1 MEFVVPWRGTGVLR
15 KRVEM
20 IDRVVRQLG
29 NYRLVRLL
37 GEGGFA
43 QVYLGEHVYL
53 KTYAAI
59 KVLQTQLASHKQE
72 AFLAEARSIARL
84 KHVNIVRVL
93 EFGVENNTPFLVMD
107 YAPNGSL
114 RQHHPIGT
122 RLPTVEVLPYVKQ
135 VAAALQYAHN
145 HNLIHR
151 DVKPENMLLGTR
163 NQLLLSDFGI
173 AQVVQSTH
181 DQNSQEIV
189 GTITYMAPEQLQDKS
204 LPASDQYAL
213 GAVVYEWLT
222 GDCPFHGSF
231 VEIASQHLFVPPP
244 PLHEKIAEIPLAVE
258 ETVMTALAKDPQERF
273 PGVQEFATALEQAYL
288 TGQRTAVVL
297 SPGSSPSLAL
307 LPNAQTD
314 SAAQPSSNLPQS
326 SQPSSPPP
334 TQQEPRYLRL
344 TVGKV
349 ILFIMV
355 LLLAM
360 ASSSGLTYYAT
371 VLRPAQLQAQT
382 TLSAQAKQA
391 QATAQAMTALQNI
404 YTQATSGKPALQSS
418 LRTNDANQWLEFDS
432 TTFGSCTFKGGAYH
446 ASTVLGSQ
454 YDFCG
459 AISSQANFRNC
470 AFQVEMTIIR
480 GDMGGISLRQGGYSF
495 FIGQD
500 GSYVFTVYESATRQ
514 RTLLNGFSSAIKT
527 GLNQTNLIAVIAR
540 GISFYLYVNKQYVAY
555 VNDSTFT
562 SGGSIGVATLNGK
575 HATEAIFRN
584 AQVWNL
590 A

>member
-1 MEFVVPWRGTGVLR
+1 
-15 KRVEM
+15 M
-20 IDRVVRQLG
+20 IDRVTRQLG
-29 NYRLVRLL
+29 NYRLIRLL

-43 QVYLGEHVYL
+43 EVYLGEHVYL

-59 KVLQTQLASHKQE
+59 KVLQTQLASDKQE

-84 KHVNIVRVL
+84 KHPNIVRVL

-114 RQHHPIGT
+114 RQQHPGGT
-122 RLPTVEVLPYVKQ
+122 RLPTGEILPYVKQ
-135 VAAALQYAHN
+135 VSAALQYAHN

-181 DQNSQEIV
+181 DQISQEII
-189 GTITYMAPEQLQDKS
+189 GTITYMAPEQFQDKS
-204 LPASDQYAL
+204 LLSRDQYAL

-258 ETVMTALAKDPQERF
+258 ETVMRALAKDPQQRF
-273 PGVQEFATALEQAYL
+273 PSVEEFATALEQTYL
-288 TGQRTAVVL
+288 TGQRTAVVVSSSSSL
-297 SPGSSPSLAL
+297 SPTL
-307 LPNAQTD
+307 LPNSRAA
-314 SAAQPSSNLPQS
+314 SATQPSSDLPP
-326 SQPSSPPP
+326 QPSSPSP
-334 TQQEPRYLRL
+334 TQQEPRHL
-344 TVGKV
+344 TVGRM
-349 ILFIMV
+349 ILFIMII
-355 LLLAM
+355 LLAM

-371 VLRPAQLQAQT
+371 VFRPAQLQVRT
-382 TLSAQAKQA
+382 TLSAQARQA
-391 QATAQAMTALQNI
+391 QATAQANAAAMAAVQNI
-404 YTQATSGKPALQSS
+404 YIQATSGKPALQSS
-418 LRTNDANQWLEFDS
+418 LSTNDAYQWLEFDS

-454 YDFCG
+454 YNFC
-459 AISSQANFRNC
+459 AAVSPQASFRNC

-480 GDMGGISLRQGGYSF
+480 GDMGGIALRQEGYSF

-500 GSYVFTVYESATRQ
+500 GSYVFTVYDSATGGQ
-514 RTLLNGFSSAIKT
+514 RTSLNGFSSAIKT
-527 GLNQTNLIAVIAR
+527 GLNQTNLIAAIAR
-540 GISFYLYVNKQYVAY
+540 GSSFYLYVNKQYVAR

-562 SGGSIGVATLNGK
+562 STGSIGVVTLNGK
-575 HATEAIFRN
+575 HSSEATFRN
-584 AQVWNL
+584 AQIWNL
-590 A
+590 E